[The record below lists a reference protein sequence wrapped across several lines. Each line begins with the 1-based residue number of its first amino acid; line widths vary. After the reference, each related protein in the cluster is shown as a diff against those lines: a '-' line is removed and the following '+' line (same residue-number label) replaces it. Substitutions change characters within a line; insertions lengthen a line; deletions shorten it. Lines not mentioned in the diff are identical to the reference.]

1 MESIKNRRTI
11 RKYKQDDVPAALL
24 NELLEESF
32 RASTMGNMQL
42 YSVVVTRDAEMKSRL
57 APAHFNQPMVTS
69 APVVLT
75 FCADFNRFSKWCE
88 QRKAVPGYNN
98 FISFLNAATDALLV
112 TQNFCTLAEEA
123 GLRLGLKD
131 SIVVNDRMETSVPDI
146 YAVGDAVQVTQSVSG
161 EDVLLSLAGPANRQ
175 GRIAA
180 DNICG
185 GDSRYRGS
193 QGSSIIKVFDMTAA
207 VTGINEQAAERAG
220 IRADKVYLSPANHA
234 GYYPGAVPMSI
245 KVVFAPDSGR
255 LLGVLTDIRDGA
267 VDDDDRMTLAS
278 RLGMEPGPDE
288 VAVHL
293 FPVNRQAD
301 GLNDLRLAQI
311 GAEEHGFHAETA
323 GPANLVDRLKRN
335 MLAPEHLVL
344 KTGAAVMAL
353 RNDADHQYVNGSIG
367 TVRGFAPESKGGW
380 PIVEFENGN
389 IVTLKQAS
397 WEMMDGETVLASV
410 KQVPLRCAWAITIHK
425 SQGMTLDRAVMDLRR
440 TFAPGMGYVALSR
453 VESLDGLYLG
463 GITDRAF
470 LVSPDAVTLDSVLR
484 RRSDAAAELLATDGP
499 AAFAPRAD
507 TDDESDGFEQAELF

>member
-1 MESIKNRRTI
+1 MLQSE
-11 RKYKQDDVPAALL
+11 ALAILGAGANVFLTGAPGAGKTYVL
-24 NELLEESF
+24 NEFIRNARAEGASVAVT
-32 RASTMGNMQL
+32 ASTGIASTHINGQTIHSWSGIGVATAL
-42 YSVVVTRDAEMKSRL
+42 TDNLLKLIRTRRRRRIQATDILVIDEVSMMHAWL
-57 APAHFNQPMVTS
+57 FDMVDQVCRIIRHD
-69 APVVLT
+69 PRPFGGLQVVLSG
-75 FCADFNRFSKWCE
+75 DFF
-88 QRKAVPGYNN
+88 QLPPV
-98 FISFLNAATDALLV
+98 
-112 TQNFCTLAEEA
+112 
-123 GLRLGLKD
+123 
-131 SIVVNDRMETSVPDI
+131 
-146 YAVGDAVQVTQSVSG
+146 SVSG
-161 EDVLLSLAGPANRQ
+161 RNNDVVAPTPEFVAARERYAKAGRDPEGFVTESLVWDELDPVVCYLTEQHRQ
-175 GRIAA
+175 
-180 DNICG
+180 D
-185 GDSRYRGS
+185 D
-193 QGSSIIKVFDMTAA
+193 
-207 VTGINEQAAERAG
+207 
-220 IRADKVYLSPANHA
+220 
-234 GYYPGAVPMSI
+234 
-245 KVVFAPDSGR
+245 GR

-389 IVTLKQAS
+389 IVTMKQAS

-410 KQVPLRCAWAITIHK
+410 RQVPLRCAWAITIHK